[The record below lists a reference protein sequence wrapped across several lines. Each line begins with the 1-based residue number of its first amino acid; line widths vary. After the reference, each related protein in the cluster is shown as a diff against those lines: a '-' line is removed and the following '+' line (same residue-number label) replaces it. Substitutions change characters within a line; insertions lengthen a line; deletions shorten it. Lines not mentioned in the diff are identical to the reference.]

1 MSLLFNKVVTMLKS
15 ILYTSNYTANAQVF
29 FIVIVKQKAFK
40 TKLYRVKILLSLTFV
55 GVLPLYSRK

>member
-15 ILYTSNYTANAQVF
+15 ILYTSNYTASAQVF